1 MISFQ
6 LIDHFDKIILLIL
19 FFKVF
24 IFSILIL
31 IIIIL
36 PILNN
41 HKQIRREK
49 ISPFECGF
57 DPLSKPRISYS
68 VHFFSIALIFL
79 IFDIEI
85 TLIFPSPLIKQK
97 IIISNWIISSAS
109 LIILL
114 IIGLTLEWKEGTIN
128 WK

>member
-1 MISFQ
+1 M
-6 LIDHFDKIILLIL
+6 LLIL

-24 IFSILIL
+24 IFSILTL
-31 IIIIL
+31 IMNIL

-41 HKQIRREK
+41 HKQLSREK
-49 ISPFECGF
+49 MSPFECGF

-68 VHFFSIALIFL
+68 VHFFSIALMFL

-97 IIISNWIISSAS
+97 IMVTNWMMTSVT
-109 LIILL
+109 LIMLL
-114 IIGLTLEWKEGTIN
+114 IVGLMLEWKEGTMN